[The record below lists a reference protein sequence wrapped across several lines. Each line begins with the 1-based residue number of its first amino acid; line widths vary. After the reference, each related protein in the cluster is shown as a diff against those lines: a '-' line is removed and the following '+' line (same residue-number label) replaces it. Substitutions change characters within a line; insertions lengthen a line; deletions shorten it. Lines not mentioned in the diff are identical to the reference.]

1 MSPNFSSKL
10 LSFRVG
16 GALFSTS
23 RLTSPGGEVMKRCFS
38 ISLAPLREVLEV
50 RAWCASTRQEHGR
63 VSPRVAE
70 VGLTGTGMSWCK
82 HTEVWAQVSAGS
94 AHAGLPQA
102 PLHSTNR
109 SDDLQSCGCS
119 GFLSNFA
126 KANTN
131 MLPPTQRLCL
141 FPGGVAGTVQRGQC
155 IQPPRPGLSSQ
166 RHLHWLGWHGL
177 FLSCRPFSSHS
188 WETHFGHH

>member
-70 VGLTGTGMSWCK
+70 VGLTGTGMSRCK

-131 MLPPTQRLCL
+131 MLPPLRGCVYSL
-141 FPGGVAGTVQRGQC
+141 VALQ
-155 IQPPRPGLSSQ
+155 GLSSVANAYS
-166 RHLHWLGWHGL
+166 HHVLDCPHSGTCTG
-177 FLSCRPFSSHS
+177 SGGTAFS
-188 WETHFGHH
+188 